1 MPKKAIIILELVQ
14 ESAQTSKSQ
23 IEKDIR
29 KENQIPWCAKI
40 DKIEIYNS

>member
-14 ESAQTSKSQ
+14 ESTQTPNHK

-29 KENQIPWCAKI
+29 AEGEIPWCAKI
-40 DKIEIYNS
+40 NKIEVYNP

>member
-14 ESAQTSKSQ
+14 ESAQTPNHQ
-23 IEKDIR
+23 IEKDIH
-29 KENQIPWCAKI
+29 KEAEIPWCAKI